1 MSRYDV
7 DTDSLSFDF
16 VYRPTPSD
24 HGGSIK
30 CVALQVSRVRIQS
43 LSIAKFTQPF
53 RQLLQI
59 KPADMG
65 SYVNY
70 FIERKNGDV
79 AGDDPEFVPPMV
91 GESEVVF
98 TTVEAVPVRGRI
110 RSPLLY
116 LARVPFIAKVRG
128 QRSNNETGKVALTYC
143 PRSTSD
149 RQFGHGAFCCA

>member
-43 LSIAKFTQPF
+43 LSIARFTQPF

-91 GESEVVF
+91 GESEVIF

-110 RSPLLY
+110 RF
-116 LARVPFIAKVRG
+116 PFICRECLSCK
-128 QRSNNETGKVALTYC
+128 S
-143 PRSTSD
+143 
-149 RQFGHGAFCCA
+149 

>member
-1 MSRYDV
+1 MEVPSSVLPYR
-7 DTDSLSFDF
+7 F
-16 VYRPTPSD
+16 VKSELTICS
-24 HGGSIK
+24 HT
-30 CVALQVSRVRIQS
+30 
-43 LSIAKFTQPF
+43 LSIARFTQPF

-110 RSPLLY
+110 RSSPC
-116 LARVPFIAKVRG
+116 I
-128 QRSNNETGKVALTYC
+128 
-143 PRSTSD
+143 
-149 RQFGHGAFCCA
+149 